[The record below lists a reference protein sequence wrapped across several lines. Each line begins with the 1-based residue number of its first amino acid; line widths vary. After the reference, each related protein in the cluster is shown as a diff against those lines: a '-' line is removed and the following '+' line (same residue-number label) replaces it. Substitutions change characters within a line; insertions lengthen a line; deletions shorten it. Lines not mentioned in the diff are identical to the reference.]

1 MAKKVKKKRNI
12 LNLYP
17 EDFEKSHIWKDVCDV
32 LGISSD
38 NTGVEIEFT
47 NLNLLNNGKKSN
59 NNN

>member
-47 NLNLLNNGKKSN
+47 NIKPIK
-59 NNN
+59 